1 MQEDLKKNIFLLI
14 DGSAMIHRAYHA
26 MPSLTTPD
34 GTPTGAVHGF
44 FSMLLKLFEE
54 LHPSHIAVALDR
66 PKPNFRQE
74 LFKEY
79 QAQRPSMDSDLSPQF
94 GIIQEILEK
103 AKIPVYFMDGFEADD
118 IIGTLSKNAEKTGD
132 ISYVVTGDRDMMQLV
147 NQRTKVLMPIKGIS
161 EMKLFDSIRVKEQF
175 GVAPEQIVELKALQ
189 GDASD
194 NYPGVPGVGPKT
206 AVSLVEEY
214 KSIEGI
220 YKHLEEIKK
229 KNPGLFEKLEKG
241 RDSAVLCHQLATI
254 LTDVPFTYS
263 FSDCDVKHISY
274 ENWRKAFEDYSFK
287 TLPKRLDEAFGK
299 SIKEEKPKKDNSNQM
314 KLL

>member
-1 MQEDLKKNIFLLI
+1 MDLKKDIFLLI

-34 GTPTGAVHGF
+34 GIPTGAVHGF
-44 FSMLLKLFEE
+44 FSMLLKLMQEV
-54 LHPSHIAVALDR
+54 HPSHIAVALDR

-79 QAQRPSMDSDLSPQF
+79 QAQRPSMDSDLGPQF
-94 GIIQEILEK
+94 QIIQEILEK

-118 IIGTLSKNAEKTGD
+118 IIGTLADKAEKAGD

-147 NQRTKVLMPIKGIS
+147 DRRTKVLMPIKGIS
-161 EMKLFDSIRVKEQF
+161 EMKLFDEKRVKEQF
-175 GVAPEQIVELKALQ
+175 GVLPTQIVELKALQ

-206 AVSLVEEY
+206 ATGLIDEY
-214 KSIEGI
+214 ETVEGI
-220 YKHLEEIKK
+220 YKHIDDIRK
-229 KNPGLFEKLEKG
+229 KNPGLADKLEKG
-241 RDSAVLCHQLATI
+241 HESAILCHQLATI
-254 LTDVPFTYS
+254 LKDVPFEYS
-263 FSDCDVKHISY
+263 FKDSEVKNISY
-274 ENWRKAFEDYSFK
+274 ENWKKAFEKYQFK
-287 TLPKRLDEAFGK
+287 TLPKRLDETFGK
-299 SIKEEKPKKDNSNQM
+299 SSSENKSQEKKENINQM